1 MSFCFSFSL
10 KYFLPFSSLHSEC
23 IKLMAVHYSTSS
35 LTSTFC
41 INHLLLILRIEK
53 YSQHQLRYSG
63 IPASAQ
69 WVLWPSGSPIDA
81 VWHQV
86 PVKPIICISPFCGAG
101 DGTYSLVHGTW
112 GTLNKAIL
120 WSTDWPQ
127 LTSQMLG
134 LQAAME
140 PMFPLPPFYYFTCS
154 FSCVPF
160 VCLFWCWE
168 LRHPLFANMCC
179 CWAIPQFVVSIRV
192 HSYAPCYVNHTL
204 CFTYWPIRFWYEL
217 V

>member
-23 IKLMAVHYSTSS
+23 IKLMAVRYSTSS

-120 WSTDWPQ
+120 WSTDWP
-127 LTSQMLG
+127 LTYLSNARPAG
-134 LQAAME
+134 CHGAHVS
-140 PMFPLPPFYYFTCS
+140 PPPFLLLYLFIFLCAFRVFILVLGIETS
-154 FSCVPF
+154 F
-160 VCLFWCWE
+160 VC
-168 LRHPLFANMCC
+168 
-179 CWAIPQFVVSIRV
+179 
-192 HSYAPCYVNHTL
+192 
-204 CFTYWPIRFWYEL
+204 
-217 V
+217 